1 MGVEEGA
8 PPHAGGLP
16 ARACENEP
24 TAGTLASPAYPDP
37 DPGGAQVDTSHRKNL
52 QYEIEDGGGTIQAFC
67 RAEVLLP

>member
-1 MGVEEGA
+1 MEEGA

-37 DPGGAQVDTSHRKNL
+37 DPDPGGAQVDTSHRKNL
-52 QYEIEDGGGTIQAFC
+52 QYEIENGGGTIQAFF
-67 RAEVLLP
+67 RPEVRLP